1 MISHYI
7 IFPSLFLMQVGKKQ
21 KAKKNKKIPKLQ
33 TETTDETE
41 ERSSVKE
48 NKSSQLK
55 KKKLAEKK
63 KKKKAEIRQ
72 KRLNK
77 KKQKNI
83 AQSSEDGKDIS
94 SDPVPTKKVGRYNK
108 EVKVMK
114 KTAKF
119 KAKKG
124 KAAKM
129 TGKFIT
135 GKDVVNIWDEE
146 EKTEEESHV
155 TQEEG
160 PTTQKRKRSGPGMT
174 CNIREYSKNKL
185 LYLHYVEELYCKIL
199 L

>member
-1 MISHYI
+1 MISHSI
-7 IFPSLFLMQVGKKQ
+7 IITSLFLVQVGKKQ
-21 KAKKNKKIPKLQ
+21 GAKKNKKIPKLQ
-33 TETTDETE
+33 TEATTTDETE

-77 KKQKNI
+77 TKQKNI
-83 AQSSEDGKDIS
+83 AQSSEDGKNVS
-94 SDPVPTKKVGRYNK
+94 SYPVPIQKVGRYNK
-108 EVKVMK
+108 EVKIMK
-114 KTAKF
+114 KT
-119 KAKKG
+119 KAKKE

-160 PTTQKRKRSGPGMT
+160 AITQKRKQSGPGMT
-174 CNIREYSKNKL
+174 YDMRIDAWFE
-185 LYLHYVEELYCKIL
+185 
-199 L
+199 